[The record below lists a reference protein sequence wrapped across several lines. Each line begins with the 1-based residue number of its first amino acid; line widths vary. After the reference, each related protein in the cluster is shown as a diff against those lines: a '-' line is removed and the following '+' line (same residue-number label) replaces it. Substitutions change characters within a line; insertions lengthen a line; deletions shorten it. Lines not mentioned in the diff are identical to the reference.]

1 MNNIAEKLDFLKKY
15 KLILK
20 TKTILPEEAPMPD
33 EIEAIK
39 KADKSISAHGTIT
52 HDAINWD

>member
-1 MNNIAEKLDFLKKY
+1 
-15 KLILK
+15 
-20 TKTILPEEAPMPD
+20 MPD